1 VDVPRFADLPVFE
14 KTGEHHAWGVWG
26 EADQVGTMNFVTA
39 DHIRR
44 AAALV
49 KTGKVLNLSLP
60 LNYPLGLYNGHR
72 AGYDH
77 QMTVNRGG
85 RDDYL
90 NNFALQGSS
99 QWDSLRHIR
108 YREYGYYG
116 GLQDEDLDGR
126 GLLGIEN
133 WARRGIIGRGILI
146 DASGYFE
153 KQGRPLVPDQ
163 KYSITPA
170 EIEAIASSEGIGIES
185 GDIVLLRTGWLTWH
199 KTLSQEQREAM
210 RGHMTGDDGIEMP
223 GLDAGMTTAAWLW
236 DRQIAAMAADNVAL
250 EAMRVDPE
258 VGFQHRRIIAMLGMP
273 LGELWDL
280 DELAADCAGDR
291 RYEFMLTSAPLYIP
305 GGVGSPINAYALK

>member
-1 VDVPRFADLPVFE
+1 VDVPKFADLPVFV
-14 KTGEHHAWGVWG
+14 KTGEHHTWGVWG
-26 EADQVGTMNFVTA
+26 EGDQLGTMNFVTA
-39 DHIRR
+39 DHVKR
-44 AAALV
+44 AATLV
-49 KTGKVLNLSLP
+49 KSGKVLNLSLP
-60 LNYPLGLYNGHR
+60 LNYPLGLYSGHR

-77 QMTVNRGG
+77 QITVNRGG

-108 YREYGYYG
+108 YREFGYYG
-116 GLQDEDLDGR
+116 GLQDEDVDGK

-133 WARRGIIGRGILI
+133 WAKSGIIGRGILI
-146 DASGYFE
+146 DAAGYFE
-153 KQGRPLVPDQ
+153 KQGRALVPDQ

-170 EIEAIASSEGIGIES
+170 DIEAIASREGIEIES

-199 KTLSQEQREAM
+199 KTLSREQREAM
-210 RGHMTGDDGIEMP
+210 RGRMTGEDGIEMP
-223 GLDAGMTTAAWLW
+223 GLDGSMTTAGWLW
-236 DRQIAAMAADNVAL
+236 DRRIAAMAADNVAL
-250 EAMRVDPE
+250 EAMRVDPDI
-258 VGFQHRRIIAMLGMP
+258 GFQHRRIIAMLGMP

-280 DELAADCAGDR
+280 DELAADCDADS